1 MSTSKDFMTN
11 VGKVFIVGT
20 ILVALLNIQR
30 LAIDESWKN
39 ATGTTR
45 AEIEQMKKDCEET
58 LPRNL
63 SCYPELVIRSPEET
77 DDWRK

>member
-11 VGKVFIVGT
+11 VGKVLIVGA
-20 ILVALLNIQR
+20 ILVILLNIQG
-30 LAIDESWKN
+30 LAINQSWKN

-45 AEIEQMKKDCEET
+45 AKIEQMKKDCEET

-63 SCYPELVIRSPEET
+63 SCYPELVIRSPLEFE
-77 DDWRK
+77 DENQ